1 MNAIPQATR
10 RAEFLAGV
18 RVTIPLAVGAAP
30 FAVIF
35 GALAIAS
42 GISPLGAAG
51 MSLFVF
57 AGSSQF
63 IATGLVSQGVT
74 VAIIIFTTL
83 IVNLRHALYSA
94 TLAPYMKGLA
104 QRWMLPLAFW
114 LTDESFVVVMSRYS
128 KDDPSPY
135 KHWFYFGSA
144 LLMYA
149 NWQLWTII
157 GIVAGQSIPNL
168 DSWGLDFAMTVT
180 FTGMLLPQIKSRPLL
195 IAVVV
200 AGVCAV
206 LFNGLPNKLGLL
218 IAALAGVAAGVIAE
232 ASVKD
237 TASSQLQN
245 G

>member
-1 MNAIPQATR
+1 MSDVPPPTR

-30 FAVIF
+30 FAIIF

-63 IATGLVSQGVT
+63 IATGLVSGGVS

-114 LTDESFVVVMSRYS
+114 LTDESFVVVIARYS
-128 KDDPSPY
+128 KGDASPY

-144 LLMYA
+144 LLMYT
-149 NWQLWTII
+149 NWQFWTIV

-168 DSWGLDFAMTVT
+168 ESWGLDFAMTVT
-180 FTGMLLPQIKSRPLL
+180 FTGMLIPQIKSRPLL
-195 IAVVV
+195 LAVIV

-206 LFNGLPNKLGLL
+206 LFNGMPNKLGLL

-232 ASVKD
+232 ANIKEVP
-237 TASSQLQN
+237 SSQPI
-245 G
+245 

>member
-1 MNAIPQATR
+1 MSDVPAPTR

-30 FAVIF
+30 FAIIF

-63 IATGLVSQGVT
+63 IATGLVSGGVS

-114 LTDESFVVVMSRYS
+114 LTDESFVVVIARYS
-128 KDDPSPY
+128 KGDASPY

-144 LLMYA
+144 LLMYT
-149 NWQLWTII
+149 NWQFWTIV

-168 DSWGLDFAMTVT
+168 ESWGLDFAMTVT
-180 FTGMLLPQIKSRPLL
+180 FTGMLIPQIKSRPLL
-195 IAVVV
+195 LAVIV

-206 LFNGLPNKLGLL
+206 LFNGMPNKLGLL

-232 ASVKD
+232 ANIKEVS
-237 TASSQLQN
+237 SSQPI
-245 G
+245 

>member
-1 MNAIPQATR
+1 MSDVPAPTR

-30 FAVIF
+30 FAIIF

-63 IATGLVSQGVT
+63 IATGLVSGGVS

-114 LTDESFVVVMSRYS
+114 LTDESFVVVIARYS
-128 KDDPSPY
+128 KGDASPY

-144 LLMYA
+144 LLMYT
-149 NWQLWTII
+149 NWQFWTIV

-168 DSWGLDFAMTVT
+168 ESWGLDFAMTVT
-180 FTGMLLPQIKSRPLL
+180 FTGMLIPQIKSRPLL
-195 IAVVV
+195 LAVIV

-206 LFNGLPNKLGLL
+206 LFNGMPNKLGLL

-232 ASVKD
+232 ANIKEVP
-237 TASSQLQN
+237 SSQPI
-245 G
+245 